1 MKLRSVLPLL
11 ALALTA
17 CEEPTDVESAQ
28 SLDLA
33 STPSIE
39 GVWRMVERE
48 VQGGLNPRIESGSQI
63 QPSLLIYTEG
73 YFMWALVLGTESRPV
88 PDGSPSDAEIAK
100 AARLYNSAGGT
111 YELIGSTLRYNRVVS
126 IGPGNAA

>member
-1 MKLRSVLPLL
+1 MRKRSLFIVGLAVLGL
-11 ALALTA
+11 AAAGATYFDGRGDA
-17 CEEPTDVESAQ
+17 A
-28 SLDLA
+28 
-33 STPSIE
+33 
-39 GVWRMVERE
+39 
-48 VQGGLNPRIESGSQI
+48 
-63 QPSLLIYTEG
+63 EG

-126 IGPGNAA
+126 IGPGRMLPENQPYVRQLVTLTSNRLETATTNTAGVTTTLKYTRVE